1 MFELILFDLDG
12 TILDSDQMLVET
24 FYELYEMYRP
34 DFKPS
39 RQYVLQFS
47 GPPIKESLEKEFP
60 HVDVSLSEKQFRERS
75 IIHYHK
81 HVKVFPEVIEFLE
94 FLKKTNI
101 KIGLITSKLRKST
114 LFSLELTK
122 LKPYFELVIAGDDV
136 KKSKPNPE
144 GILNAMKYYNI
155 KNKEKVLY
163 IGDTIFDYL
172 AATNAKIKFAIVS
185 WTPRPLP
192 KKARPH
198 YVINSFMKF
207 KEEILNAKRS

>member
-1 MFELILFDLDG
+1 MFDLDG

-47 GPPIKESLEKEFP
+47 GPPIKESLKKEFP
-60 HVDVSLSEKQFRERS
+60 RVDVNLSEQQFRERS
-75 IIHYHK
+75 ITHYHK
-81 HVKVFPEVIEFLE
+81 HVKAFPEVIEFLE

-136 KKSKPNPE
+136 KRSKPNPE
-144 GILNAMKYYNI
+144 GILTAMKYYNI

-172 AATNAKIKFAIVS
+172 AATNAKIKFAIVG